1 MKIDKDLMKKY
12 LNLFGVFLI
21 MIDIFLFVVSLVYK
35 MPLMRY
41 VVYAKFFLNSLN
53 FLFIKKEKFDLAV
66 GIMYTVILAFMV
78 SAIMSLGFD
87 YGFQLYVISM
97 IAVVYYT
104 SYLGLRI
111 NGKPSKTLPLT
122 TAIIAC
128 FAFCF
133 IWNIVKGP
141 MYEIDES
148 IAYGAYAFNSILVI
162 GIITVYMKMFLN
174 VVIES
179 EDKLSKLALVD
190 NLTGL
195 YNRHYLLA
203 RMESAK
209 DDERDSYRL
218 AIMDIDN
225 FKKVNDIYGHNCGD
239 EVLKTIAS
247 KTKEICGDCIV
258 SRWGGEEFIVIGS
271 KDKLNSDML
280 ENLRK
285 TIAETEITYDDKS
298 LNVTV
303 TIGVAEH
310 KISQDIE
317 KWIEDADSNLYKG
330 KNSGKNKV
338 VFA

>member
-1 MKIDKDLMKKY
+1 MKMDEALLKKY
-12 LNLFGVFLI
+12 LYLFGVFLI
-21 MIDIFLFVVSLVYK
+21 MIDIFIFVVSIVYK

-41 VVYAKFFLNSLN
+41 VVYGKFFLNSIN

-66 GIMYTVILAFMV
+66 LIMYTVILAFMV

-104 SYLGLRI
+104 AYLGLKF
-111 NGKPSKTLPLT
+111 NGKATKTLPLT
-122 TAIIAC
+122 SAIIGC

-133 IWNIVKGP
+133 VWNIVKGP
-141 MYEIDES
+141 MYVIDES
-148 IAYGAYAFNSILVI
+148 VAYGAYAFNSILVI
-162 GIITVYMKMFLN
+162 GIICVYMKMFLN
-174 VVIES
+174 IVVDS

-209 DDERDSYRL
+209 ENERDNYRL
-218 AIMDIDN
+218 ALMDVDD
-225 FKKVNDIYGHNCGD
+225 FKKVNDVYGHNCGD
-239 EVLKTIAS
+239 EVLKEIAS
-247 KTKEICGDCIV
+247 KIKEICADCIV

-271 KDKLNSDML
+271 KDKLDADML
-280 ENLRK
+280 EKLRK
-285 TIAETEITYDDKS
+285 GIAETVITYDERS
-298 LNVTV
+298 LSVTV
-303 TIGVAEH
+303 TIGVAEY
-310 KISQDIE
+310 KTSKNIE
-317 KWIEDADSNLYKG
+317 KWIDDADANLYKG

-338 VFA
+338 VF